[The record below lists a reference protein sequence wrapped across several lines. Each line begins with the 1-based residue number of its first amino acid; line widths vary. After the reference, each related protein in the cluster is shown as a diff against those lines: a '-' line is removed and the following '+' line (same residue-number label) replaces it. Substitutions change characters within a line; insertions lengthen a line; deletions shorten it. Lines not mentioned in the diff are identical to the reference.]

1 VPTSSQHIELPP
13 GISKKYRAIRVLG
26 VGGFGTVYEAVQE
39 GLERTVALKVLSD
52 KAFADQDAVGR
63 FIHEA
68 HVASRIS
75 HPNVVSLL
83 DFGVDG
89 EVGYIAFPLVEGCT
103 LRDKIRLGPM
113 ATGPAM
119 LIGIGLADAL
129 AEIHRQGVIHRDL
142 KPENVLLDEKGRPM
156 LTDFGISKSAESAVK
171 TREGII
177 FGTPGYVAPEQLEQ
191 ERASPLSDQ
200 FSLGVIIFEVLSGR
214 RPYAGDT
221 PAEEAM
227 ARIKQPPMHIRS
239 LLPKIDSG
247 VASVVMLMLA
257 RKPEDRYKD
266 LRSVH
271 RALQLAAVKL
281 PMEDPEDL
289 SLPGQQ
295 LPLLSSRRMA
305 VVPAPAAGESL
316 DLGAHDTPVLK
327 SSSRISRVNQTAAI
341 ARSGLS
347 KVSPWPAAL
356 TRQRL
361 ALAGGCAALA
371 VFGGCCLWWR
381 SGPPEPAE
389 PAKPPVVASQ
399 PPGGPST
406 APEETRNGAAQVPA
420 AVARSA
426 APVSFRRLI
435 FPDCARLG
443 TTEEGTQ
450 ETLDAKRCKVRRWLE
465 SWRETC
471 GHPVPGDFVLAVR
484 ERRSPAAALPMLEL
498 FESAPA
504 MEAATALAS
513 LREAGELGEPE
524 RVDAGLLLLKKHTGH
539 AAWVWK
545 AFGSGLAQDAQ
556 FTFPKLFHVAVS
568 EFYPDWNHLWQVA
581 RTATWED
588 RAAALSEW
596 VSFHRALDEERV
608 AWSKEAPRH
617 NALGELMSV
626 DLAREDPGFALTR
639 LWRLR
644 LQGQFRLAM
653 PLWKRASERL
663 ERASPSMQ
671 EGERLTMRAWMA
683 FEGCLLGLA
692 VRDLGMALR
701 LSTHG
706 KKLMGQCEADP
717 GARTLGLAAWPE
729 WPQVESVGR

>member
-1 VPTSSQHIELPP
+1 MSASSQHIELPP
-13 GISKKYRAIRVLG
+13 GISKKYRAVRVLG
-26 VGGFGTVYEAVQE
+26 VGGFGTVYEAIQAD
-39 GLERTVALKVLSD
+39 LERTVALKVLSD

-89 EVGYIAFPLVEGCT
+89 EVGYIAFPLIEGST

-200 FSLGVIIFEVLSGR
+200 FSLGVILFEVLSGR
-214 RPYAGDT
+214 RPYAGET

-227 ARIKQPPMHIRS
+227 ARIKQPPVHIKN
-239 LLPKIDSG
+239 LLPRIDAG
-247 VASVVMLMLA
+247 VASVVMQMLA
-257 RKPEDRYKD
+257 RNPADRHKD

-281 PMEDPEDL
+281 PMEDTENL
-289 SLPGQQ
+289 SIPGQP
-295 LPLLSSRRMA
+295 LPLLSSRRLQA
-305 VVPAPAAGESL
+305 VPAAPPAESQ
-316 DLGAHDTPVLK
+316 DTDEHITPVLK
-327 SSSRISRVNQTAAI
+327 SSSRISKVSQTTSI
-341 ARSGLS
+341 ARSGLP
-347 KVSPWPAAL
+347 KVGPTLTASMPAKQ
-356 TRQRL
+356 TL
-361 ALAGGCAALA
+361 ALAGGGLALVLLGAAL
-371 VFGGCCLWWR
+371 LWW
-381 SGPPEPAE
+381 SGGRQTVPEPAPIANQ
-389 PAKPPVVASQ
+389 PA
-399 PPGGPST
+399 GNGST
-406 APEETRNGAAQVPA
+406 APTTAPTGPLQVTPPA
-420 AVARSA
+420 ARAS
-426 APVSFRRLI
+426 APVSFRQLRL
-435 FPDCARLG
+435 PDCSGKTAPADP
-443 TTEEGTQ
+443 
-450 ETLDAKRCKVRRWLE
+450 LDSQRCKVRRWLE
-465 SWRETC
+465 SWRQAC

-484 ERRSPAAALPMLEL
+484 ERRSPAATLPMLEL
-498 FESAPA
+498 FESALA
-504 MEAATALAS
+504 SEATTALAV
-513 LREAGELGEPE
+513 LRDTEGVEMRE
-524 RVDAGLLLLKKHTGH
+524 RIDAGLLLLKKHTGH
-539 AAWVWK
+539 AAWVWR
-545 AFGSGLAQDAQ
+545 AFGTGLAPDAR
-556 FTFPKLFHVAVS
+556 FTFPKLFQVALA
-568 EFYPDWNHLWQVA
+568 EFYPDWNRSWQLA
-581 RTATWED
+581 RGGSWES
-588 RAAALSEW
+588 RAITLGEW

-617 NALGELMSV
+617 NALGELMGV
-626 DLAREDPGFALTR
+626 DLGKEETGFALSR
-639 LWRLR
+639 IWRLR

-653 PLWKRASERL
+653 PLWKHASEKL
-663 ERASPSMQ
+663 ERDAPMMQ

-701 LSTHG
+701 LSSYG